1 MNLCEHGKTES
12 ERKKYCQ
19 RPGPPYSASDF
30 SEGDTKRGN
39 DGNMYIINV
48 SKKGVKQWKMRKNTE
63 LSDHPLDLKEEL
75 RDESE
80 IILVHPFI
88 EKCILKD
95 DIFFDREI
103 HKGDVIEFAVSE
115 LDKKKLIIENI
126 SPTEHGSTRV
136 QIKYLADEKVKKEK
150 KINVEGK
157 DYPVSFKGSYALF
170 TINLDDSIYF
180 NILEKKSFI
189 KSHQE
194 YQNRRLSLFSES
206 GVIFRQS
213 KNRSLLSQLYQ
224 EINTFSDKKKLFYH
238 PGSNNQILDIVHPS
252 LYSYVKNFSQ
262 LNDIPLRKYI
272 PPPEIKMSK
281 KKKKKSNKKKTI
293 RKKSLSKAGMWN
305 RFKDFF
311 KSTSKNNLEG
321 GKRKNRSLQKENN
334 TDFWNR
340 PYEKSNYQ
348 MLPSE
353 FEIDSSGK
361 CVIKSY
367 INNIPREEKKI
378 YNLIERLFEDVLP
391 DFEKMW
397 SYITSIRL
405 VDHDIYT
412 IYDYPEDYC
421 DLKLVPKS
429 LKDKTLQVITK
440 ITKTRL
446 DKNSIEGAWH
456 VEGMSHENI
465 VASAVCVLNQTS
477 KFQADLKFRRRFSIC
492 EGEKI
497 TSSQRGRPN
506 NYNDSFIFNYLS
518 YFNDGHNDNPYQDM
532 VPLGKISTK
541 TGSVTVF
548 PNSHIHKLDLSS
560 SSSNEER
567 TVIVFWLVNP
577 ESPIISTANVEAQQ
591 REKHWSPK
599 IAKEHQLKFMEERK
613 YYKQSFNVRS
623 LNLCEH

>member
-1 MNLCEHGKTES
+1 MNLCEHGKSDS

-63 LSDHPLDLKEEL
+63 FSDHSLELKEEL

-80 IILVHPFI
+80 IILVHPFVKKCVLPNLEDPFYG
-88 EKCILKD
+88 EKIVEKN
-95 DIFFDREI
+95 DI
-103 HKGDVIEFAVSE
+103 IEFDITSDNY
-115 LDKKKLIIENI
+115 LSDKTLIVE
-126 SPTEHGSTRV
+126 SSSTSKYTPTYV
-136 QIKYLADEKVKKEK
+136 DIKFLADSKIRKEK
-150 KINVEGK
+150 EVFLGDNR
-157 DYPVSFKGSYALF
+157 YPVSFKGNYAIF
-170 TINLDDSIYF
+170 TYNLEDNDHWM
-180 NILEKKSFI
+180 NVVERPSFD
-189 KSHQE
+189 KAHQE
-194 YQNRRLSLFSES
+194 YQNRRISLFPES

-213 KNRSLLSQLYQ
+213 KNSSLLKQLYQ
-224 EINTFSDKKKLFYH
+224 EINRFSEKKNLFYH
-238 PGSNNQILDIVHPS
+238 PGSNNRILDIVHPS
-252 LYSYVKNFSQ
+252 LYSFVKDFSQ
-262 LNDIPLRKYI
+262 LNDVPIRKYI
-272 PPPEIKMSK
+272 PPPMIKMSK
-281 KKKKKSNKKKTI
+281 KKKKTIKKKKKTI
-293 RKKSLSKAGMWN
+293 KKKTSTQPGLLMNLKN
-305 RFKDFF
+305 FF
-311 KSTSKNNLEG
+311 KNKLKG
-321 GKRKNRSLQKENN
+321 GKRRVLSPQKGEN
-334 TDFWNR
+334 TDYWNR

-361 CVIKSY
+361 CVIKGY
-367 INNIPREEKKI
+367 INNIPREEKKM
-378 YNLIERLFEDVLP
+378 YNLIEGLFEDILP

-405 VDHDIYT
+405 VDHD
-412 IYDYPEDYC
+412 DYYYFRNYC

-429 LKDKTLQVITK
+429 LKSKSLQVITK

-446 DKNSIEGAWH
+446 DNNSIEGAWH

-465 VASAVCVLNQTS
+465 VASAVCVLNQSS
-477 KFQADLKFRRRFSIC
+477 KFKAELRFRRRFTVC
-492 EGEKI
+492 EGHRLMEK
-497 TSSQRGRPN
+497 TVQNREP
-506 NYNDSFIFNYLS
+506 FIDS
-518 YFNDGHNDNPYQDM
+518 YFSYYNDGHNDNPYQDM

-541 TGSVTVF
+541 SGSVTVF

-560 SSSNEER
+560 TSSNEER